1 MKTNEELATELTEI
15 MFKEG
20 KAFKRN
26 TSNMAWALIQDVVR
40 TIKGA
45 FEFVASPQI
54 ALLSEKVSST
64 AQEEE
69 IIEIAYQSNKE
80 LLNGLYKN
88 IMGGKK

>member
-1 MKTNEELATELTEI
+1 MKTNEELATELTKI

-26 TSNMAWALIQDVVR
+26 TNNMTWALIHDVVR
-40 TIKGA
+40 TSKGA
-45 FEFVASPQI
+45 FKFVASPQI
-54 ALLSEKVSST
+54 VLLSEKVSST

-88 IMGGKK
+88 IMRGKK